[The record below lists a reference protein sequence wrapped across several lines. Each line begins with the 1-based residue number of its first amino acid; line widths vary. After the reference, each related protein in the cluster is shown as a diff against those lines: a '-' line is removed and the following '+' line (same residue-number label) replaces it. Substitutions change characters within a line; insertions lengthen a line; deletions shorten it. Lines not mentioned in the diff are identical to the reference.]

1 MNLDIIHDYSTAS
14 RNTFVSFLKNGPTEM
29 KILCLSKIKMAF
41 KEVDGDRDFASW
53 AIKLLVSQINVVTRV
68 TELIV
73 DILYCNTKRLTHLNI
88 LIKCLIEYKQQ
99 AIPLL
104 ARLEA
109 ARPLIYRLITTEEGF
124 KMFEDNDHYV
134 MREFQYFMV
143 GISLLR

>member
-1 MNLDIIHDYSTAS
+1 MI
-14 RNTFVSFLKNGPTEM
+14 
-29 KILCLSKIKMAF
+29 
-41 KEVDGDRDFASW
+41 
-53 AIKLLVSQINVVTRV
+53 
-68 TELIV
+68 
-73 DILYCNTKRLTHLNI
+73 NI

-143 GISLLR
+143 RVSL